1 MTKIKIK
8 EELWDIVE
16 EALKNEK
23 ASAYKMAVIEADK
36 TLDNL
41 MTLKG
46 VPGTS
51 TKDRA
56 LKIKE
61 HFSDIRKLME
71 AFDIKEKILEH
82 LSYNLTSVEV
92 NDALA
97 SYQKAIV
104 DIESGGKS
112 IPLKERIKLYLEYYI
127 PKKLKKLRNIAFGIM
142 AFLGLVLFTEDTW
155 IGGEI
160 VKFILGIARFFY
172 YKVIVVLIA
181 AAVVLGLVFVSFIF
195 MEHKNKG

>member
-71 AFDIKEKILEH
+71 AFDIKEKILHSVKEKSATYASLERRVNTGYRTIKSNCEELQHFGQIKIEEQEH
-82 LSYNLTSVEV
+82 PKNGKP
-92 NDALA
+92 AH
-97 SYQKAIV
+97 IV
-104 DIESGGKS
+104 S
-112 IPLKERIKLYLEYYI
+112 ITEKGLETLKR
-127 PKKLKKLRNIAFGIM
+127 KK
-142 AFLGLVLFTEDTW
+142 
-155 IGGEI
+155 
-160 VKFILGIARFFY
+160 
-172 YKVIVVLIA
+172 
-181 AAVVLGLVFVSFIF
+181 
-195 MEHKNKG
+195 